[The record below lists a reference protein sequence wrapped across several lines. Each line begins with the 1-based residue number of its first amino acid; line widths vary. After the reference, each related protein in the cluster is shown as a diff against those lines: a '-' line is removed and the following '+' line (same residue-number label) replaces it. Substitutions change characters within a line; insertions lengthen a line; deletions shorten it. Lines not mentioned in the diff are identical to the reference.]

1 MSFKFLFTLSILVV
15 ISQTVAQDIVIN
27 EFMSTN
33 MTTIADEDGDF
44 SDWIEIYNR
53 GEQRIDLTGFA
64 LTDNKTNLRKWVF
77 PHLYLNPKSFLLV
90 FASGKNKEDITI
102 NSVPYWDSVIQ
113 VGDHWKYLK
122 ENSKPSGEWREP
134 SFDDS
139 LWDTGPSGIGYG
151 DGDDSTVVT
160 QRISLYMRHSFSIEN
175 IKSIKYVILHMDYDD
190 SFVAFING
198 AEIARSNIGSI
209 GIIPSHNE
217 RADKEHEAKMYSGG
231 NPEYFVANNFK

>member
-1 MSFKFLFTLSILVV
+1 MSFKFLFTFSILLV

-113 VGDHWKYLK
+113 VGDHWKYLRRIQSHQ
-122 ENSKPSGEWREP
+122 ESGVNP
-134 SFDDS
+134 H
-139 LWDTGPSGIGYG
+139 LMIHYGI
-151 DGDDSTVVT
+151 
-160 QRISLYMRHSFSIEN
+160 
-175 IKSIKYVILHMDYDD
+175 
-190 SFVAFING
+190 
-198 AEIARSNIGSI
+198 
-209 GIIPSHNE
+209 
-217 RADKEHEAKMYSGG
+217 RALQVLDMEMAMIQ
-231 NPEYFVANNFK
+231 P